1 MVFKT
6 SELVVLANNFSG
18 LYNTRRRRVT
28 SSGEERFLHTEEVT
42 GSNPVSPT
50 KKSGSIIKMLPFYC
64 YSLIIVSFLPGPTP
78 INPALTPEYSSINST

>member
-1 MVFKT
+1 
-6 SELVVLANNFSG
+6 
-18 LYNTRRRRVT
+18 
-28 SSGEERFLHTEEVT
+28 
-42 GSNPVSPT
+42 VSPT